1 VCVIALLFAIL
12 AALAFRRNRSGRV
25 LIAARD
31 NQRAAPAYGINLVR
45 TRLAAFAV
53 SGGIAG
59 LAGALFAY
67 DQHQVIPGTFSV
79 LESITVFL
87 AAVIGG
93 LTSVPAAVVGLIFF
107 EAFVQFGP
115 RLYSGLGDNFIAIV
129 PLLFTGPLLL
139 LNLYQYPGG
148 TAEVAF
154 ERRDRFLRRVA
165 NRHDILV
172 PSLIADRRVEDENL
186 SGELITEAERSVEE
200 VAAVGEPLVVCPVCN
215 EQLTLLDAAEHEHLR
230 VEAGV

>member
-1 VCVIALLFAIL
+1 
-12 AALAFRRNRSGRV
+12 
-25 LIAARD
+25 
-31 NQRAAPAYGINLVR
+31 
-45 TRLAAFAV
+45 
-53 SGGIAG
+53 
-59 LAGALFAY
+59 
-67 DQHQVIPGTFSV
+67 

>member
-1 VCVIALLFAIL
+1 
-12 AALAFRRNRSGRV
+12 
-25 LIAARD
+25 
-31 NQRAAPAYGINLVR
+31 
-45 TRLAAFAV
+45 
-53 SGGIAG
+53 
-59 LAGALFAY
+59 
-67 DQHQVIPGTFSV
+67 

-154 ERRDRFLRRVA
+154 ERRDRFLRWVA

-200 VAAVGEPLVVCPVCN
+200 VAAVAEPLVVCPVCN
-215 EQLTLLDAAEHEHLR
+215 EQLTLLDAAEHEHLK